1 MIIYDNN
8 NNLQNKSTSAHKKAS
23 AKYNKK
29 HIGLKVFI
37 LN

>member
-1 MIIYDNN
+1 MIIYDDNN
-8 NNLQNKSTSAHKKAS
+8 KLQPKTSEARKRAS